1 MDEGLSAEE
10 RPLFQR
16 IADFP
21 LVSLV
26 IGVLIYALATAL
38 GLFLGNLVPPIGR
51 FGTAAVHMIIIIA
64 LALAAYKLVI
74 WRLGDRPHDDL
85 RFTRFLPELGKGIVI
100 GAVLFS
106 AIVAIAALLGVYR
119 IIGRGDSSGV
129 LLALIASAILPGFME
144 ELLFRGIIQ
153 RFLEELLGSWGGLA
167 LASLAFGFAHYFNP
181 DATARACL
189 WIALEAGVL
198 LGGAYMLTRSL
209 WLPTGLH
216 AAWNFTQGAV
226 FGVPI
231 SGSPATGLVRATL
244 SGPELLSGG
253 GFGLEASVIALVIA
267 TAAGIWF
274 VWQAVRRGQLMQPW
288 WVRCRAVKAGA

>member
-1 MDEGLSAEE
+1 MSFGHL
-10 RPLFQR
+10 
-16 IADFP
+16 
-21 LVSLV
+21 
-26 IGVLIYALATAL
+26 IGQ
-38 GLFLGNLVPPIGR
+38 P
-51 FGTAAVHMIIIIA
+51 
-64 LALAAYKLVI
+64 
-74 WRLGDRPHDDL
+74 
-85 RFTRFLPELGKGIVI
+85 
-100 GAVLFS
+100 
-106 AIVAIAALLGVYR
+106 
-119 IIGRGDSSGV
+119 
-129 LLALIASAILPGFME
+129 
-144 ELLFRGIIQ
+144 
-153 RFLEELLGSWGGLA
+153 
-167 LASLAFGFAHYFNP
+167 ASLAFGFAHYFNP

-226 FGVPI
+226 FGVPV

-274 VWQAVRRGQLMQPW
+274 QCGRAASNCVQPEVQEPNPGQDQFPD
-288 WVRCRAVKAGA
+288 R